1 VGFVASYA
9 LRERGAQRA
18 RIPHLEDT
26 MLTPATR
33 AVVSRF
39 ALAVGTS
46 VTLAAAAC
54 APRSYQTSAAA
65 GPERAATVRFDNEA
79 QTYVDVYLI
88 GEQREWLLG
97 RVEPG
102 ARAMLRLPP
111 AALSQTAGFMRLAT
125 LTGSGFTV
133 QAARDPRAT
142 FTIAQPAASMV
153 AQRWTF
159 SQRQLST
166 PEILSSR
173 R

>member
-1 VGFVASYA
+1 M
-9 LRERGAQRA
+9 
-18 RIPHLEDT
+18 EDT

-39 ALAVGTS
+39 ALAVGAS
-46 VTLAAAAC
+46 VTLLAAAC
-54 APRSYQTSAAA
+54 APRTHEGVAAVS
-65 GPERAATVRFDNEA
+65 ERPATVRFDNEA
-79 QTYVDVYLI
+79 QTYVDVYLV

-102 ARAMLRLPP
+102 ARATLKLPP
-111 AALSQTAGFMRLAT
+111 AALSQTAGFVRLAALAGT
-125 LTGSGFTV
+125 GFTV

-142 FTIAQPAASMV
+142 FTIAQPAASMLS
-153 AQRWTF
+153 QRWSF
-159 SQRQLST
+159 SQRRLAA

>member
-18 RIPHLEDT
+18 PIPLTEDT
-26 MLTPATR
+26 MPTPATR

-39 ALAVGTS
+39 ALALGVS
-46 VTLAAAAC
+46 VTLLAAAC
-54 APRSYQTSAAA
+54 APRSYQAVGAV
-65 GPERAATVRFDNEA
+65 PERPAATVRFDNEA

-102 ARAMLRLPP
+102 ARATLKLPP
-111 AALSQTAGFMRLAT
+111 AALLQNGGFMRLAALAGT
-125 LTGSGFTV
+125 GFTV

-142 FTIAQPAASMV
+142 FTIAQPAGSMLS
-153 AQRWTF
+153 QRWTF
-159 SQRQLST
+159 SQRGLST
-166 PEILSSR
+166 SQILGSHR
-173 R
+173 